1 MPWSTTTAH
10 RNGGEA
16 VMSLTEAQQ
25 SRIATV
31 ACRFCATLS
40 RVDLARLADRPRC
53 GECKRPIL
61 LDGPIAVSDANLE
74 RVLAGTDV
82 PVVMD
87 GYADWCGPCKIMAP
101 VLDDFARDRSGEVLV
116 TKLDTDRNPVTTQRL
131 GIRAIPTLIVFRSGR
146 ATATGGASSAG
157 RWARAREAVRGC
169 RGPWRISRTG
179 CRGSRRR

>member
-1 MPWSTTTAH
+1 MSN
-10 RNGGEA
+10 RNEGEA
-16 VMSLTEAQQ
+16 AVSVMEAQQ
-25 SRIATV
+25 SRMATV
-31 ACRFCATLS
+31 ACPFCGTLN

-61 LDGPIAVSDANLE
+61 LDRPIAVSDANVE

-87 GYADWCGPCKIMAP
+87 CYADWCGPCKIMAP
-101 VLDDFARDRSGEVLV
+101 ILDDFARDRAGEVLV

-146 ATATGGASSAG
+146 ETARHAG
-157 RWARAREAVRGC
+157 VTSRQQLDALVAPPARG
-169 RGPWRISRTG
+169 T
-179 CRGSRRR
+179 